1 MEYQAII
8 FDMDGLLVDSEPV
21 WHEVEVELI
30 ESCGYT
36 YLDEIRDESIGM
48 RVDEFAVILQ
58 GHYPKLGDSPA
69 AIEAAI
75 TDRMLKLPPG
85 RIKAMPGADEL
96 IRFAA
101 ERGIP
106 RAIASSSSQAII
118 EHFVG
123 LMCWEDLIPQRYSA
137 EYMERGKPAPDIYLE
152 ALKQLGVAPAA
163 SLGIEDSA
171 NGLRSLKAA
180 GMFAVAAPSP
190 DYPLPAEALALADAH
205 ITTLEDFTVDLRRGI
220 ERGGRL

>member
-1 MEYQAII
+1 MEFQAII

-36 YLDEIRDESIGM
+36 YLDEIRDVSIGM
-48 RVDEFAVILQ
+48 RVDEFAAILQ
-58 GHYPKLGDSPA
+58 QHYPKLGDSPA

-75 TDRMLKLPPG
+75 TKGMLNLPPG

-96 IRFAA
+96 VRYVAG
-101 ERGIP
+101 RGIP

-123 LMCWEDLIPQRYSA
+123 LMRWEELIPQRYSA
-137 EYMERGKPAPDIYLE
+137 EFMERGKPAPDIYLHAAE
-152 ALKQLGVAPAA
+152 RLGCAPETCLAL
-163 SLGIEDSA
+163 EDSRFGTMA
-171 NGLRSLKAA
+171 ALAA
-180 GMFAVAAPSP
+180 GMTCYTVPDISHSSIDDFAGINANVYRSLHEVL
-190 DYPLPAEALALADAH
+190 DQ
-205 ITTLEDFTVDLRRGI
+205 VRREGI
-220 ERGGRL
+220 FA

>member
-1 MEYQAII
+1 MAFQAII

-36 YLDEIRDESIGM
+36 YLDEIRDESVGM

-58 GHYPKLGDSPA
+58 RHYPKLGDSPA

-75 TDRMLKLPPG
+75 TDRMLNLPPG
-85 RIKAMPGADEL
+85 RIKAMPGADDV

-123 LMCWEDLIPQRYSA
+123 LMRWEDLIPQRYSA
-137 EYMERGKPAPDIYLE
+137 EYMERGKPAPDIYLHAAE
-152 ALKQLGVAPAA
+152 QLGCAPENCLA
-163 SLGIEDSA
+163 LEDSRFGTQA
-171 NGLRSLKAA
+171 ALAA
-180 GMFAVAAPSP
+180 GMTCYTVP
-190 DYPLPAEALALADAH
+190 DRSH
-205 ITTLEDFTVDLRRGI
+205 SSVEDFADINVNLYRSLHDVLDEFRRN
-220 ERGGRL
+220 RTFA